1 MKILVTAFT
10 PFGGEPQNAAET
22 VLQRLSDR
30 IGEAEICKLLV
41 PTEFAAS
48 VQTVEEAIQADDY
61 HAVLML
67 GQAAGRAQLTP
78 ERVAINVD
86 DARIPDNA
94 GSQPVDKPIR
104 PDGPAAYFST
114 LPIRAM
120 AEAIQAAGVP
130 AAISN
135 SAGTFVCNHLMYG
148 VLDFLREASWIQ
160 AGFLH
165 VPITPEQA
173 TSDKI
178 PSLPIE
184 DIEKGVVAA
193 LEVIASTV
201 QMDSKKREDRKTEA
215 FVRQILE
222 QLQH

>member
-1 MKILVTAFT
+1 MKILVTAFN
-10 PFGGEPQNAAET
+10 PFGGEEQNAAEM
-22 VLQRLSDR
+22 VLQRLPEKIGDIELVKR
-30 IGEAEICKLLV
+30 II
-41 PTEFAAS
+41 PTEFNTCDLTTA
-48 VQTVEEAIQADDY
+48 VYIQKY
-61 HAVLML
+61 QPNAVLML
-67 GQAAGRAQLTP
+67 GQAAGRPQLTP

-120 AEAIQAAGVP
+120 AEAIQAAGVS

-148 VLDFLREASWIQ
+148 VLHFLRDTPWIL

-173 TSDKI
+173 AGKI

-184 DIEKGVVAA
+184 DIERGVLAA
-193 LEVIASTV
+193 LEAIAAAV
-201 QMDSKKREDRKTEA
+201 RADPKVLHPRKRFA
-215 FVRQILE
+215 PFVLKGI
-222 QLQH
+222 